1 MHQMPAGYVRIRPL
15 SQDKESFME
24 KPSTVQAV
32 YAEGLV
38 FESNFGMAESPA
50 TNSSNEGNERA
61 QSIPAWSA
69 AALTWEN
76 AGTSGT
82 TAPTTH

>member
-1 MHQMPAGYVRIRPL
+1 MPAGYTRVWPL
-15 SQDKESFME
+15 SSDDESVME
-24 KPSTVQAV
+24 KRITVQAV

-50 TNSSNEGNERA
+50 TNSCNEVRERV

-76 AGTSGT
+76 AGTRGT
-82 TAPTTH
+82 TAAPTTH